1 MPLLPEVVFQML
13 VLHAAWSKGSLQVW
27 AESEEK
33 ARESLHDLLGQKG
46 REMTPEPDQDGAFDA
61 PSATE
66 DPASKPEVVVEEVTR
81 PRTDGNSSPVAH
93 PFTVNLAEV
102 SEAVLGTGALKEG
115 MSTGGTTLTVHLPH
129 RILAGSAIPEPS
141 DRMASELGWSHEKDG
156 LQLESVLIET
166 LTIEARHAAEF
177 LVRLEDRLPHQGV
190 VLGNDTRFWIEAGR
204 LILDLL
210 SEQRFIPTMIQERD
224 GVLRATW
231 MPWLNDRETSAR
243 TAHLL
248 SSTPAIACAIEDN
261 GDTDAWGVVEQ
272 ALREMCDSKVREILI
287 NDDYPEAVEDRDL
300 LADQHAAW
308 LSGLLNGTNEIP
320 VRHGGESQMLRNA
333 RQWISHL
340 DDRSASRVVRLC
352 LQLTEP
358 ITDDLEPEITP
369 KGTWRLS
376 YHLITTD
383 DPPII
388 IDAEK
393 IWAPDSAGDRLLSQI
408 GNEMETAADV
418 LLAELARAARIC
430 PKLERSL
437 EDSSPIGLDLSL
449 DDAYEFLRE
458 LRPLLQESGVEVL
471 VPDWWGQMRSRLA
484 AHLLIDSESL
494 DSIEGRES
502 GAGGGPQSDLG
513 LHSLVDYSWQITLGD
528 RAVTVEE
535 FRNLAAQGTPLVRI
549 NGTWVEIRREDVE
562 GAARFIEEHPGG
574 KMSVLDAMKLAHG
587 VDNADIPIPVVGM
600 KATGWVSQIFGEV
613 EEDSSDRGLQ
623 QLTQPTGFKGELRP
637 YQLSGLSWLAFLD
650 RFGLGACLADDMG
663 LGKTIQLIALL
674 QHEREHSEHP
684 ELIGP
689 TLLVVPMSV
698 LGNWKREFTRFSPEL
713 KVHLQHGIGRPMD
726 DDFREVARTN
736 DVIVTTYALVTRDR
750 EMLETIDWWRVTLD
764 EAQHIKNPPTKQTAA
779 IRAMNTRRRIALTGT
794 PVENRLAELWSIMEF
809 CCPGFLGANS
819 DFRRRFALPIE
830 RHRDEQQARK
840 LRELVQ
846 PFILRRLKTDPKVI
860 SDLPPLVQSKQT
872 ISPSEEQVKLYDHV
886 VEEMLQKVDNAEGIR
901 RRGLVLASLVKLK
914 QICNH
919 PAHYLE
925 SVGMDAGD
933 VAPER
938 SGKSLRMVEMLDEVI
953 ANEDRALI
961 FTQYRRMGHL
971 LVSMIR
977 QTFDIEPLFLH
988 GGTPQAKRD
997 QLVERFQSYDPAC
1010 PIFILSLKA
1019 GGVGL
1024 NLTAANHV
1032 FHFDR
1037 WWNPAVENQAT
1048 DRAFRIGQN
1057 RTVNVHKMITS
1068 GTLEERIDQMIEQKT
1083 ELAERII
1090 GAGESWLTEL
1100 STGQLRD
1107 LLSIRHAT
1115 LEESTS

>member
-1 MPLLPEVVFQML
+1 ML
-13 VLHAAWSKGSLQVW
+13 VLHAAWSQGSLHVW
-27 AESEEK
+27 AESAAQ
-33 ARESLHDLLGQKG
+33 ARSSLEDLLGQRG
-46 REMTPEPDQDGAFDA
+46 RNLTAEPDQDELHHGERI
-61 PSATE
+61 PSEPEA
-66 DPASKPEVVVEEVTR
+66 AIAPEVVDATTTPGKAR
-81 PRTDGNSSPVAH
+81 ATGDP
-93 PFTVNLAEV
+93 AEV
-102 SEAVLGTGALKEG
+102 AEHLFMIERTGLEASILATGALEG
-115 MSTGGTTLTVHLPH
+115 RMVQGPGTLTLHLPH
-129 RILAGSAIPEPS
+129 RQHVDRMLPEPS
-141 DRMASELGWSHEKDG
+141 ERMAAELGWSHDKDD
-156 LQLESVLIET
+156 LQLERVKVET
-166 LTIEARHAAEF
+166 VMVKPEHAAEF
-177 LVRLEDRLPHQGV
+177 LVRLEDRLGNGAMQ
-190 VLGNDTRFWIEAGR
+190 LGNDTRFWIEAGR
-204 LILDLL
+204 LTLDLL
-210 SEQRFIPTMIQERD
+210 GEQRFIPTMIQERD
-224 GVLRATW
+224 GALRATW
-231 MPWLNDRETSAR
+231 IPWLNDRETSAR

-248 SSTPAIACAIEDN
+248 SSTPAVACAIEENHDI
-261 GDTDAWGVVEQ
+261 DAWGLVEN
-272 ALREMCDSKVREILI
+272 ALRTMCDAKVREILI
-287 NDDYPEAVEDRDL
+287 KDDYPEAVEDRDL

-308 LSGLLNGTNEIP
+308 LSGLLNGTNEVK
-320 VRHGGESQMLRNA
+320 VRHGGEAQMLRNA

-340 DDRSASRVVRLC
+340 DDRSAARVVRLC
-352 LQLTEP
+352 LQLAEP
-358 ITDDLEPEITP
+358 QTDGLGPDVTP
-369 KGTWRLS
+369 TGSWRLS

-408 GNEMETAADV
+408 GDEMETAADV
-418 LLAELARAARIC
+418 LLAELARSARIY

-437 EDSSPIGLDLSL
+437 EDSSPTGLDLSL
-449 DDAYEFLRE
+449 EEAYEFLRE
-458 LRPLLQESGVEVL
+458 LNPLLQESGVEVL
-471 VPDWWGQMRSRLA
+471 VPGWWGQVQTRLA
-484 AHLLIDSESL
+484 AHLLIDSEAME
-494 DSIEGRES
+494 D
-502 GAGGGPQSDLG
+502 AGGPNGAAGGDGDLG
-513 LHSLVDYSWQITLGD
+513 LHSMVDYSWQITLGD
-528 RAVTVEE
+528 RPVSVEE
-535 FRNLAAQGTPLVRI
+535 FRTLAAQGTPLVRI
-549 NGTWVEIRREDVE
+549 NGTWVEIRKEDVE
-562 GAARFIEEHPGG
+562 GAARFIEGHPGG
-574 KMSVLDAMKLAHG
+574 KMSVLDALKLAHG
-587 VDNADIPIPVVGM
+587 VDNSEIPIPIMGM
-600 KATGWVSQIFGEV
+600 KASGWVEQIFGSVDDE
-613 EEDSSDRGLQ
+613 SHDRGLE
-623 QLTQPTGFKGELRP
+623 QLTQPAGFQGELRP

-674 QHEREHSEHP
+674 QHEREIRERP
-684 ELIGP
+684 EEVGP

-698 LGNWKREFTRFSPEL
+698 LGNWKREFARFSPEL

-726 DDFREVARTN
+726 EDFLEVAATH

-750 EMLETIDWWRVTLD
+750 EMLEQVQWWRVALD

-779 IRAMNTRRRIALTGT
+779 IRAMSTRRRIALTGT

-809 CCPGFLGANS
+809 CCPGFLGPNP

-872 ISPSEEQVKLYDHV
+872 ISPSTEQVKLYDKV
-886 VEEMLQKVDNAEGIR
+886 VEEMLQKVDSAEGIR

-925 SVGMDAGD
+925 SVGADAGEL
-933 VAPER
+933 APER
-938 SGKSLRMVEMLDEVI
+938 SGKSLRMMEMLEEVI

-971 LVSMIR
+971 LVSMIK
-977 QTFDIEPLFLH
+977 QGFGVDPLFLH
-988 GGTPQAKRD
+988 GGTPQIKRD

-1107 LLSIRHAT
+1107 LLTIRHSA
-1115 LEESTS
+1115 LEESAR

>member
-1 MPLLPEVVFQML
+1 ML
-13 VLHAAWSKGSLQVW
+13 VLHAAWSKDSLQIW
-27 AESEEK
+27 AESEEH
-33 ARESLHDLLGQKG
+33 ARESLNELLGQRG
-46 REMTPEPDQDGAFDA
+46 RNLTPEPDLELDQDAFGEDLLEETAETSPREPTSEQDPAEA
-61 PSATE
+61 PAGDDTLRKRETTKHAFVE
-66 DPASKPEVVVEEVTR
+66 DPDKLR
-81 PRTDGNSSPVAH
+81 
-93 PFTVNLAEV
+93 
-102 SEAVLGTGALKEG
+102 VLLERTGAIEG
-115 MSTGGTTLTVHLPH
+115 SMIREETTLTMHLPH
-129 RILAGSAIPEPS
+129 RMHGPTSVPEPS
-141 DRMASELGWSHEKDG
+141 ERLASELGWSHEKDA
-156 LQLESVLIET
+156 LQLEPVIIGTLSVH
-166 LTIEARHAAEF
+166 ARHAAEF
-177 LVRLEDRLPHQGV
+177 LVGLEDRLDEREV
-190 VLGNDTRFWIEAGR
+190 VLGHDTRFWIESGR

-210 SEQRFIPTMIQERD
+210 REQRFIPTMSQERD
-224 GVLRATW
+224 GILRATW
-231 MPWLNDRETSAR
+231 IPWLNDREASAR
-243 TAHLL
+243 AAHLL
-248 SSTPAIACAIEDN
+248 SSTPAVACAVEEN
-261 GDTDAWGVVEQ
+261 GDTDAWGIVEL
-272 ALREMCDSKVREILI
+272 ALRQMCDSTVRDILI
-287 NDDYPEAVEDRDL
+287 KDDYPEAIEDRDL
-300 LADQHAAW
+300 LADQHAGW
-308 LSGLLNGTNEIP
+308 LSGLLNGINEIP

-333 RQWISHL
+333 RHWISHL

-352 LQLTEP
+352 MQLS
-358 ITDDLEPEITP
+358 EPEVDGIDPESTP
-369 KGTWRLS
+369 RDAWWLS

-408 GNEMETAADV
+408 GNETETAADV

-437 EDSSPIGLDLSL
+437 EDSSPIGLELSL
-449 DDAYEFLRE
+449 EEAYEFLRE

-471 VPDWWGQMRSRLA
+471 APDWWGQMRNRLA
-484 AHLLIDSESL
+484 AHLIIDSESM
-494 DSIEGRES
+494 DSVEGKSWGS
-502 GAGGGPQSDLG
+502 GPGQQGELG

-528 RAVTVEE
+528 RAVSVDE

-549 NGTWVEIRREDVE
+549 NGTWVEIRREDAE
-562 GAARFIEEHPGG
+562 GAAKFIEEHPGG
-574 KMSVLDAMKLAHG
+574 QMTVLDAMKLAHG

-600 KATGWVSQIFGEV
+600 KATGWVAQIFGEF
-613 EEDSSDRGLQ
+613 EEDSGDRGLQ
-623 QLTQPTGFKGELRP
+623 QLPQPSGFQGELRP
-637 YQLSGLSWLAFLD
+637 YQRSGLSWLAFLD

-674 QHEREHSEHP
+674 QHERETSEQP

-698 LGNWKREFTRFSPEL
+698 LGNWRREFERFSPEL

-726 DDFREVARTN
+726 DAFREVARTH

-750 EMLETIDWWRVTLD
+750 EMLETVDWWRVTLD

-779 IRAMNTRRRIALTGT
+779 IRALQTRRRIALTGT

-809 CCPGFLGANS
+809 CCPGFLGANA
-819 DFRRRFALPIE
+819 DFRKRFALPIE

-860 SDLPPLVQSKQT
+860 SDLPPLVQSKQS
-872 ISPSEEQVKLYDHV
+872 IAPSDEQVKLYDTV
-886 VEEMLQKVDNAEGIR
+886 VEEMLQKVDSAEGIR

-925 SVGMDAGD
+925 SIGQDAGG

-938 SGKSLRMVEMLDEVI
+938 SGKSLRLMEMLDEVI
-953 ANEDRALI
+953 ATEDRALI

-977 QTFDIEPLFLH
+977 QAFDIEPLFLH
-988 GGTPQAKRD
+988 GGTPQVKRD
-997 QLVERFQSYDPAC
+997 QLVERFQSFDPAC